1 MKVEI
6 SKTYDAKEV
15 ESRWYQLWESRGYFR
30 ADADST
36 RPAFSIVIPPPNVTG
51 SLHMGHM
58 LNHTVH
64 DVVVR
69 RKRMQGFNT
78 LWLAGMDHAGIA
90 TQNVV
95 ERELRKEGLSR
106 HDIGREKF
114 VERVW
119 QWKEQYGGI
128 ILKQIRRIG
137 ASCDW
142 SRERFTL
149 DAGLSRAVREVFVTL
164 YEAGLIYRGD
174 RLINWCVQCQTALSD
189 LEVDHREQAGTLYHI
204 RYGPVTVAT
213 VRPESKLGDTALAVH
228 PDDARYRH
236 LVGQTLAVDTESG
249 TLELPVIADAAVDPA
264 FGTGVVKV
272 TPAHDPA
279 DWEMG
284 QRHGLAL
291 RSVVGTDGRMTAEA
305 GRYAGLDR
313 FECLKR
319 IVEDL

>member
-1 MKVEI
+1 MQNPRTGVP
-6 SKTYDAKEV
+6 
-15 ESRWYQLWESRGYFR
+15 SRPDTG
-30 ADADST
+30 T
-36 RPAFSIVIPPPNVTG
+36 RTG
-51 SLHMGHM
+51 SPYLRGHGRGRCGVFDSPGGFGICRRCASQRATSVGQ
-58 LNHTVH
+58 LRRL
-64 DVVVR
+64 VV
-69 RKRMQGFNT
+69 
-78 LWLAGMDHAGIA
+78 
-90 TQNVV
+90 
-95 ERELRKEGLSR
+95 
-106 HDIGREKF
+106 
-114 VERVW
+114 
-119 QWKEQYGGI
+119 
-128 ILKQIRRIG
+128 
-137 ASCDW
+137 SCLW

-149 DAGLSRAVREVFVTL
+149 DAGMPGAVREALVSL
-164 YEAGLIYRGD
+164 YEAGLISRGD

-279 DWEMG
+279 DWEVG

-291 RSVVGTDGRMTAEA
+291 RSGVGTDGRMTAEA
-305 GRYAGLDR
+305 GRD
-313 FECLKR
+313 
-319 IVEDL
+319 